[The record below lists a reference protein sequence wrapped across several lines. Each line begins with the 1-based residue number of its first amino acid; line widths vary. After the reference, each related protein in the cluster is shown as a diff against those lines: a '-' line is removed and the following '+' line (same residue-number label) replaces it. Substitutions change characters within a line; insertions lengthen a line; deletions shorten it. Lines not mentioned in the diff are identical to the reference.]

1 MPTKHIHRVP
11 VSEEFIA
18 PIGEAIC
25 VCQYLDDGLHCIGRR
40 LSSTF
45 YGHNEGK
52 ASGRLTNN
60 LKTLVETVEIDCSL
74 RAALLEL
81 CEESTAVFRKRNEIV
96 HSRGYT
102 TPEGSQSRLYRSG
115 ADADYVYL
123 DSDQISEFTKSAA
136 ATACKA
142 NVLLHD
148 SRMPTG

>member
-11 VSEEFIA
+11 VSEEFIV

-45 YGHNEGK
+45 YAHNEGK
-52 ASGRLTNN
+52 TSGRLVRN
-60 LKTLVETVEIDCSL
+60 LRNLVETTISDCAFKADL
-74 RAALLEL
+74 LALCDE
-81 CEESTAVFRKRNEIV
+81 ADVIFRKRNEVV
-96 HSRGYT
+96 HSKGYT

-115 ADADYVYL
+115 ASADYVYL
-123 DSDQISEFTKSAA
+123 NPDQIREFVKAA
-136 ATACKA
+136 AAIACKA
-142 NVLLHD
+142 NSLLHD